1 MSEVGS
7 LVVAILSQ
15 MRIAKLS
22 VPKSSKGS
30 VWMSKSGGNL
40 LSDDE
45 MTAFSKS
52 TQDLGSGE
60 MADTIVNHLKALCQ
74 VQFLILQFVK
84 QSNHTTEGLSIFPC
98 WHPYQSLSPSAAQS
112 GHLPQH
118 NRMPSTQPPI
128 HRPRLAIDIATF
140 LAAQEERHS
149 PNLVRQ
155 APSLQRVQLPN
166 FLSTA
171 SRSRSI
177 VYLCRHAGLDE
188 AGTDGI
194 APDACPGELVGGRL
208 HHGDDGGFGG
218 RVIGRPGVGP

>member
-1 MSEVGS
+1 VESCCQMSRRLRGQSSEEYTRYELWRHETENDHQS
-7 LVVAILSQ
+7 S
-15 MRIAKLS
+15 
-22 VPKSSKGS
+22 KSSMPS
-30 VWMSKSGGNL
+30 SIPDTSIRRTIHPSNQR
-40 LSDDE
+40 
-45 MTAFSKS
+45 AFRIS
-52 TQDLGSGE
+52 
-60 MADTIVNHLKALCQ
+60 
-74 VQFLILQFVK
+74 
-84 QSNHTTEGLSIFPC
+84 C

-118 NRMPSTQPPI
+118 SRMPSTQPPI

-149 PNLVRQ
+149 RNLVRQ
-155 APSLQRVQLPN
+155 APSLQRVQLPD

-177 VYLCRHAGLDE
+177 VYMCRHAGLDE

-194 APDACPGELVGGRL
+194 APDASPGELVGGRL

-218 RVIGRPGVGP
+218 RVVGRPGVGP